1 MMKSLIFV
9 IEILAIILNDIEWI
23 KNKPIFHSIYSIIS
37 YECIDF
43 YECIDTIYSWFNM
56 ISVKNINNYMFT

>member
-9 IEILAIILNDIEWI
+9 IEILAIISNDIEWI
-23 KNKPIFHSIYSIIS
+23 KNKPIFHSVYSIIS
-37 YECIDF
+37 YEYIDF
-43 YECIDTIYSWFNM
+43 YTIYSGFNM

>member
-9 IEILAIILNDIEWI
+9 IEILAIISNDIEWI
-23 KNKPIFHSIYSIIS
+23 KNKSIFHSVYSIIS

-43 YECIDTIYSWFNM
+43 YTIYSWFNM

>member
-9 IEILAIILNDIEWI
+9 IEILAIISNDIEWI
-23 KNKPIFHSIYSIIS
+23 KNKPIFHSVYSIIS

-43 YECIDTIYSWFNM
+43 YTIYSWFNM

>member
-9 IEILAIILNDIEWI
+9 IEILAIISNDIEWI
-23 KNKPIFHSIYSIIS
+23 KNKPIFHSVYSIFC

-43 YECIDTIYSWFNM
+43 YTIYSWFNM

>member
-9 IEILAIILNDIEWI
+9 IEILAIISNDIEWI
-23 KNKPIFHSIYSIIS
+23 KNKPIFHSVYSIIS

-43 YECIDTIYSWFNM
+43 YTIYFIHIIM
-56 ISVKNINNYMFT
+56 I